1 MMRRFLPLLA
11 VTVLLISLAPGVITR
26 AAQVHGGARAPL
38 NAATTH
44 VVSVGFGGDRG
55 GEAIIF
61 TPKYIDVSVGDTVI
75 WRDVDGLEPH
85 TIGLGPMA
93 LLQKLVK
100 DNIVPLR
107 QKSGASLLAI
117 NPKVA
122 NATPGNTY
130 DGTGFANSGLLT
142 KGKTWRLT
150 FTRPGTYHYLCLI
163 HGGPMDGYVVV
174 HPRPAQGKL
183 YIVQA
188 GDGQMAG
195 NDKANVTSNNAFF
208 PQRLTI
214 HVGDTVEW
222 IGGFHTVAFG
232 PVALR
237 DQLEKQYV
245 MPMPQT
251 SGPPLFVFNSK
262 VAFPSGGSTYNG
274 TGFVSSGILALN
286 APQNSKA
293 PPTYRLTFTRR
304 GTYEYDCLVH
314 PNMEG
319 SITVLP

>member
-1 MMRRFLPLLA
+1 VMRRFLPLLA

>member
-1 MMRRFLPLLA
+1 MRRFLPLLA
-11 VTVLLISLAPGVITR
+11 VAVLLISLAPGVITR
-26 AAQVHGGARAPL
+26 AAQVHGGVRATL
-38 NAATTH
+38 SAAATH
-44 VVSVGFGGDRG
+44 VVWVGFGGDRG

-61 TPKYIDVSVGDTVI
+61 TPKYIDVTVGDTVI
-75 WRDVDGLEPH
+75 WRDADGLEPH
-85 TIGLGPMA
+85 TVSFGPMA
-93 LLQKLVK
+93 TLKKLAQNNITPLPHKLLGL
-100 DNIVPLR
+100 
-107 QKSGASLLAI
+107 

-122 NATPGNTY
+122 NATLGNTY
-130 DGTGFANSGLLT
+130 DGTGFANSGFLT

-150 FTRPGTYHYLCLI
+150 FSKPGTYHYLCLI
-163 HGGPMDGYVVV
+163 HGEPMDGYVLVHP

-195 NDKANVTSNNAFF
+195 NDKFNMTGNNAFF

-222 IGGFHTVAFG
+222 IGGFHTVTFG
-232 PVALR
+232 PEALR
-237 DQLEKQYV
+237 GQLENKFL
-245 MPMPQT
+245 MSMPQT
-251 SGPPLFVFNSK
+251 SGPPLLVFNSK

-274 TGFVSSGILALN
+274 TGFVNSGILFLR

-293 PPTYRLTFTRR
+293 PPTYRLTFTRP

-319 SITVLP
+319 SITVLQ

>member
-1 MMRRFLPLLA
+1 VMRRFLPLLA
-11 VTVLLISLAPGVITR
+11 ITVLLISFAPGVITR
-26 AAQVHGGARAPL
+26 AAQVHARARVAP
-38 NAATTH
+38 NAPATH

-61 TPKYIDVSVGDTVI
+61 TPKYIDVAVGDTVI

-85 TIGLGPMA
+85 TVALGPMS
-93 LLQKLVK
+93 LLKKLTQ
-100 DNIVPLR
+100 DNIMQLPHKRL
-107 QKSGASLLAI
+107 GL

-122 NATPGNTY
+122 NATRGNTY
-130 DGTGFANSGLLT
+130 DGTGFATSGFLT

-163 HGGPMDGYVVV
+163 HGEPMDGYVIV
-174 HPRPAQGKL
+174 HARPARGKL
-183 YIVQA
+183 YKVQA
-188 GDGQMAG
+188 GDGPMAG
-195 NDKANVTSNNAFF
+195 NDKSNVTQDMAFF

-222 IGGFHTVAFG
+222 TGFFHTVAFG
-232 PVALR
+232 PEALR
-237 DQLEKQYV
+237 DQLEKNFL
-245 MPMPQT
+245 MRTPQQ
-251 SGPPLFVFNSK
+251 SGPPLLVFHPK
-262 VAFPSGGSTYNG
+262 VAFPSGSHTYNG

-293 PPTYRLTFTRR
+293 PPTYRLTFTRP